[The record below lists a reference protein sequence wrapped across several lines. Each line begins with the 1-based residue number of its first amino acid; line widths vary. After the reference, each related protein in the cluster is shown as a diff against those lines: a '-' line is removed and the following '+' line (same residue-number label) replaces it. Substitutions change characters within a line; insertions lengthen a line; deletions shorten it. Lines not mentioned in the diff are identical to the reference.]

1 MAFIFAITILIIA
14 ALLTVLVGIFEIYS
28 LYAMIKAA
36 PFVPTASNLVGTMVK
51 LAELKSDDNL
61 MDLGSGDG
69 RIVKAAAP
77 LVARAVG
84 VEINPVLYWLSR
96 WRLRQVKNVEIRRE
110 DLWQTDLSNIDVL
123 AVYFIN
129 NKMEQ
134 LAGKIKREMKLG
146 SRIVSHGFQFPNW
159 NWVRKDD
166 KVYLYIV

>member
-1 MAFIFAITILIIA
+1 MMAFIFAITILIIA

-51 LAELKSDDNL
+51 LAELKSDYNL

-96 WRLRQVKNVEIRRE
+96 WRLRQVKNV
-110 DLWQTDLSNIDVL
+110 
-123 AVYFIN
+123 
-129 NKMEQ
+129 
-134 LAGKIKREMKLG
+134 
-146 SRIVSHGFQFPNW
+146 
-159 NWVRKDD
+159 
-166 KVYLYIV
+166 